1 MWANALKFIA
11 KFLLLPLLKDFGDY
25 LLKKLKDYQADQE
38 RKKRLKEAAERSV
51 NEQDQ
56 KPIEREIAP
65 GEEGKPSGRGE
76 IRNRLPGVE

>member
-25 LLKKLKDYQADQE
+25 LLKKYKEHQDQKEKE
-38 RKKRLKEAAERSV
+38 RRIKEAAERSV

-56 KPIEREIAP
+56 KPIEREISP
-65 GEEGKPSGRGE
+65 GKEGKPSGRGE
-76 IRNRLPGVE
+76 IRNNLPGVK